1 MNIRELSKAPA
12 LLLLLF
18 TIACAWKEVTVV
30 EKFTFPGPYKK
41 AAAQGM
47 AVYENTLF
55 LLNNGGH
62 CRIYDLKSKEL
73 VADFD
78 LESADKENHC
88 NSASFGIA
96 FPEGNKEFPAFY
108 VSECYGERRCFVE
121 SVTRNGS
128 RLIQTLSLG
137 TEGAESKSFDWVV
150 DRRRKCLYAI
160 AIASEELDSIGTRK
174 YLITKLPLPSLDRD
188 NIVFKQN
195 DIIEQFEITFP
206 NLSQGASIHG
216 DYLYLPVGLHDYPAA
231 AERPH
236 YSHRDI
242 IIVNLKTKKVA
253 QTIDIHHLVS
263 GEPEDMDFYNGN
275 IILYCGQQDGGVY
288 MLSGSFPD

>member
-1 MNIRELSKAPA
+1 M
-12 LLLLLF
+12 
-18 TIACAWKEVTVV
+18 VV
-30 EKFTFPGPYKK
+30 EKFAFPGPYKK

-47 AVYENTLF
+47 AVYGNTLF

-73 VADFD
+73 VSDFD

-88 NSASFGIA
+88 NSASFGVA
-96 FPEGNKEFPAFY
+96 FPEGNEEFPAFY

-121 SVTRNGS
+121 SITSNGS

-137 TEGAESKSFDWVV
+137 TDGVESRSFDWVV
-150 DRRRKCLYAI
+150 DRKQKFLYAI
-160 AIASEELDSIGTRK
+160 ATASEELDAIGTRK
-174 YLITKLPLPSLDRD
+174 YLITKLPLPALDLD
-188 NIVFKQN
+188 NVVFKQN
-195 DIIEQFEITFP
+195 DIIEQFEISFP
-206 NLSQGASIHG
+206 NLSQGASIYG

-242 IIVNLKTKKVA
+242 IVVSLKSKKVV
-253 QTIDIHHLVS
+253 QTIDIHHLVK
-263 GEPEDMDFYNGN
+263 GEPEDMDFHDGN
-275 IILYCGQQDGGVY
+275 IILYCGQSDGGVY
-288 MLSGSFPD
+288 KLSGSFPE